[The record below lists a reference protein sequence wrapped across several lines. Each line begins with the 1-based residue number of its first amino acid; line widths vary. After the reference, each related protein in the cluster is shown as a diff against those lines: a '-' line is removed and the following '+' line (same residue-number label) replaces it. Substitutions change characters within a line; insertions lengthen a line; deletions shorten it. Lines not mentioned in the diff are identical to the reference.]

1 MINIENK
8 WHFLST
14 SPGTDIK
21 YPLVKHYKA
30 NASFLNAVKSGAIL
44 LQKKFELKIAL
55 TGHVT

>member
-8 WHFLST
+8 RHFLST

-30 NASFLNAVKSGAIL
+30 NASFLAAVKSDASL
-44 LQKKFELKIAL
+44 LKRNLD
-55 TGHVT
+55 